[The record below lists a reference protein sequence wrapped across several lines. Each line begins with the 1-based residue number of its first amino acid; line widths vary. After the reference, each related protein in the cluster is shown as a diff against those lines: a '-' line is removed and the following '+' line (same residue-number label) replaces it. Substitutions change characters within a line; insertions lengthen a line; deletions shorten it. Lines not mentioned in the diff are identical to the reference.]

1 MLVSKHNQAPG
12 WRRVLLEIGLFGIVR
27 ATGYVNCYTN
37 VHSKNVNRCSLKYKR
52 PAADKKSSVDSVSGL
67 DETDTFLLATL
78 GLAVSYLEVVR
89 CEYRIRNLAIYKRR
103 GYVPF
108 KTVRQG
114 KTKIIF
120 LERYL

>member
-1 MLVSKHNQAPG
+1 MSYYTT
-12 WRRVLLEIGLFGIVR
+12 VR
-27 ATGYVNCYTN
+27 
-37 VHSKNVNRCSLKYKR
+37 SKNVNGCLIKYKR
-52 PAADKKSSVDSVSGL
+52 PAADENIRQWTLLVVWMNRTL
-67 DETDTFLLATL
+67 FLLATL
-78 GLAVSYLEVVR
+78 GLAVSYIEVVR